1 MKKTLQREDVRDY
14 EGEQTY
20 ERQMEEAEDVLKTH
34 DSKTYNVLVDL
45 KRYTGMNAHDE
56 YVETMNNKL
65 RDIRS
70 REGTLYTP
78 ETKAA
83 LIREEAEKTAVE
95 YIEKAETEAQYQTE
109 KYYVLGVNLT
119 EAIAKEQLSNDQLAS
134 MEPMIAKA
142 KTDLSFASKPEQV
155 TKAYSELVER
165 GEHDRAT
172 AKFAAM
178 YAYLFMDRLKEM
190 PEGQGQRG
198 RMTENSY
205 MQELL
210 QKAKDYSYSEVVQAK
225 IFIKEH
231 FEERNAF
238 RLKVTSPSPF
248 LINMHR
254 DNIIQ
259 KNQ

>member
-1 MKKTLQREDVRDY
+1 MKKTLQREEVRNY
-14 EGEQTY
+14 EDEQIY
-20 ERQMEEAEDVLKTH
+20 ERQMEEVESVLRTH
-34 DSKTYNVLVDL
+34 DMKTYDYLQKIKSHD
-45 KRYTGMNAHDE
+45 GMKAHDE

-65 RDIRS
+65 KDIRS

-83 LIREEAEKTAVE
+83 LIREEAEKTAIE
-95 YIEKAETEAQYQTE
+95 YIEKAEADAKIQTE
-109 KYYVLGVNLT
+109 RYFVLGVNLT
-119 EAIAKEQLSNDQLAS
+119 DAIQAEQLSNDQLAA
-134 MEPMIAKA
+134 MEPMLAKA

-178 YAYLFMDRLKEM
+178 YAYLFMDKLKEI
-190 PEGQGQRG
+190 PEGQGKKG
-198 RMTENSY
+198 RLTENGY

-210 QKAKDYSYSEVVQAK
+210 QKAKNHSYSEVVQAK

-231 FEERNAF
+231 FEERGAF
-238 RLKVTSPSPF
+238 RLGVSSPSPR
-248 LINMHR
+248 LIKMQR
-254 DNIIQ
+254 DSIIR